1 VILLVPCD
9 PLQPRRVDDHFAAE
23 ADAARDAGWT
33 VVLVDH
39 DALQRPGGA
48 DPVIARVP
56 AGGHARYRGWM
67 LRSEQYTAFA
77 DALSRRDITLCA
89 SPAEYQR
96 AHELPGW
103 YPTMQS
109 LTPPSVW
116 TIGDGRDAFD
126 AARVQLGA
134 GPAVL
139 RDYTKSMKH
148 HWHEAAFIP
157 DLADADASWAVA
169 ARFRQLRE
177 DEFTGGYVLRRFEA
191 FTGPE
196 VRTWWVDGV
205 CQLVT
210 AHPDTPDDPPPAEL
224 DLGPIT
230 HAVTAGRLPFVTV
243 DLAHRVDGV
252 WRVVELGDG
261 QVSDRPST
269 TPPAQLVAALA
280 TGLY

>member
-1 VILLVPCD
+1 
-9 PLQPRRVDDHFAAE
+9 
-23 ADAARDAGWT
+23 
-33 VVLVDH
+33 
-39 DALQRPGGA
+39 
-48 DPVIARVP
+48 
-56 AGGHARYRGWM
+56 M
-67 LRSEQYTAFA
+67 
-77 DALSRRDITLCA
+77 
-89 SPAEYQR
+89 
-96 AHELPGW
+96 
-103 YPTMQS
+103 
-109 LTPPSVW
+109 W

-126 AARVQLGA
+126 AARLQLGG

-157 DLADADASWAVA
+157 DLADSEASWAVA

-196 VRTWWVDGV
+196 ARTWWVNGA
-205 CQLVT
+205 CRLVT
-210 AHPDTPDDPPPAEL
+210 AHPDTPDDPPPAEF
-224 DLGPIT
+224 DLAAIAR
-230 HAVTAGRLPFVTV
+230 AVTALRLPFVTV

-269 TPPAQLVAALA
+269 TPPAHLIAALSTDLRRSA
-280 TGLY
+280 RRAAGRIRLCREARVRPRSPTSK